1 MPAVFW
7 ELHRGLLRQGPGDD
21 AHTRRAFQALKA
33 LPDPPRIVDVGCG
46 PGMQTL
52 ELARL
57 SGSSVIAVDK
67 HEPFLEELRN
77 HAERRGLAGL
87 IETRVGDMRA
97 LPFAPDSVDLFWSE
111 GAIYIMGF
119 ESGLKTWRPMLRRG
133 GCVAVTEAT
142 WIKSDPPEP
151 VVRFWA
157 ENYPDITT
165 AEGNV
170 RRAEACGYGL
180 LDHFVLPPEAWWT
193 HYYTPIEERLPEMRR
208 RYAHD
213 SEAMA
218 ILDAEAEEIDL
229 FRRYSNCYGYVF
241 YVLQR
246 QDEGDSP
253 HRV

>member
-21 AHTRRAFQALKA
+21 AHTRGAFQALKA
-33 LPDPPRIVDVGCG
+33 LPDHPRIVDVGCG

-57 SGSSVIAVDK
+57 SGSLVTAVDNC
-67 HEPFLEELRN
+67 EPFLEELRH
-77 HAERRGLAGL
+77 HAEQRGLARL

-97 LPFAPDSVDLFWSE
+97 LPFAPDSVDLLWSE

-119 ESGLKTWRPMLRRG
+119 ESGLQTWRPMLRKG
-133 GCVAVTEAT
+133 GCAAVTDAT

-151 VVRFWA
+151 VARFWA
-157 ENYPDITT
+157 ENYPGITT
-165 AEGNV
+165 AEANV
-170 RRAEACGYGL
+170 RRAEACGYSL

-193 HYYTPIEERLPEMRR
+193 HYYNPIEERLHEMRR

-213 SEAMA
+213 AEAMA

-229 FRRYSNCYGYVF
+229 FRRYGDYYGYVF
-241 YVLQR
+241 YLLQR
-246 QDEGDSP
+246 QDEGDLA
-253 HRV
+253 HLV